1 MATQATAAP
10 QPNIVFLLADD
21 MGYGDLGCYG
31 NPIIETPNLDR
42 LASQG
47 VRLTSCYSASPN
59 CSPSR
64 TGILTG
70 RTPYRVGMYDFI
82 TTGSPMYIPRSEIGL
97 PRLLHEA
104 GYQTMFAGKWHCS
117 GILGDPAYPDP
128 GDIGFGYWFANQGNF
143 GKDPTGFIRN
153 GRKLGRQAGWMSE
166 VVVNEAIHWLDN
178 EWNRRAPFCV
188 FLWFSEPHVPVVA
201 AERFLEMYR
210 NRKTELAARKLKFG
224 GPDVERRRAKPS
236 EMPRYFGCVTM
247 LDYHIGRFLKR
258 LEELDVAGNTL
269 VIFTSDNGPEHRTD
283 TAFGSPGIF
292 RGAKG
297 HMHEGGI
304 RVPGILRWPGRL
316 PAGVTS
322 SYPVIGTDY
331 LPTLCAVAGA
341 KVPSDRVIDGV
352 NIMPA
357 LLEGRPSPRRR
368 PMFWWL
374 YHARGGK
381 EVAMR
386 VGNRKILANMIPQ
399 AAPGSI
405 QDARPAAGMTRM
417 EFIKKTHLENF
428 VAYDLEADP
437 RESAKLTG
445 KQAGDLEQLEQQF
458 IKLFREV
465 QQEGPVWR
473 SIKPSKKRPEKR

>member
-1 MATQATAAP
+1 
-10 QPNIVFLLADD
+10 
-21 MGYGDLGCYG
+21 
-31 NPIIETPNLDR
+31 
-42 LASQG
+42 
-47 VRLTSCYSASPN
+47 
-59 CSPSR
+59 
-64 TGILTG
+64 
-70 RTPYRVGMYDFI
+70 
-82 TTGSPMYIPRSEIGL
+82 
-97 PRLLHEA
+97 
-104 GYQTMFAGKWHCS
+104 
-117 GILGDPAYPDP
+117 
-128 GDIGFGYWFANQGNF
+128 
-143 GKDPTGFIRN
+143 
-153 GRKLGRQAGWMSE
+153 
-166 VVVNEAIHWLDN
+166 
-178 EWNRRAPFCV
+178 
-188 FLWFSEPHVPVVA
+188 
-201 AERFLEMYR
+201 
-210 NRKTELAARKLKFG
+210 
-224 GPDVERRRAKPS
+224 
-236 EMPRYFGCVTM
+236 
-247 LDYHIGRFLKR
+247 
-258 LEELDVAGNTL
+258 
-269 VIFTSDNGPEHRTD
+269 
-283 TAFGSPGIF
+283 
-292 RGAKG
+292 
-297 HMHEGGI
+297 MHEGGI